1 MAAVQKSFWS
11 LFSDAKNLLAFFSP
25 LSFHS
30 FKKVPFVHSRAFNHF
45 QPSLVDRG
53 QNLCLFLLQPYS
65 AEILRD
71 NFALVI
77 QSFHFFENSVKRW
90 KLPGIPCITI
100 LNSLCVQCQCYVMVL
115 VNHSQAQEVSR
126 NAQNHRWVSTL
137 FQTVNQ
143 L

>member
-1 MAAVQKSFWS
+1 MMMAAVQKSFWG

-77 QSFHFFENSVKRW
+77 QSFHFFENSVKRC
-90 KLPGIPCITI
+90 KLPSTGYT
-100 LNSLCVQCQCYVMVL
+100 LHHNFEFSLCSVSMFCYGL
-115 VNHSQAQEVSR
+115 GQS
-126 NAQNHRWVSTL
+126 
-137 FQTVNQ
+137 
-143 L
+143 

>member
-1 MAAVQKSFWS
+1 MIEHWVNPNDFGNHLVKKDFDQIIFFFSSYLTMMMAAVQKSFWS

-71 NFALVI
+71 NFAFVI
-77 QSFHFFENSVKRW
+77 QSFHFFLKT
-90 KLPGIPCITI
+90 P
-100 LNSLCVQCQCYVMVL
+100 
-115 VNHSQAQEVSR
+115 
-126 NAQNHRWVSTL
+126 
-137 FQTVNQ
+137 
-143 L
+143 